1 MPLLALIPLVWLA
14 IVTLLLALCRTAAR
28 GDEALAAAADRG
40 SPWLQLGGLVLFEDT
55 PVTVASFLRPAH
67 RRRVRVDPH
76 ARAGRTKTRDHSLT
90 RP

>member
-1 MPLLALIPLVWLA
+1 MSLLALIPLVWLA

-28 GDEALAAAADRG
+28 GDEALGAAADRG
-40 SPWLQLGGLVLFEDT
+40 SPRLQLGGLVLFEDT

-67 RRRVRVDPH
+67 RRVRIDPH